1 MPVPLAPAHG
11 GICAR
16 DARHRPAAASAAAGG
31 LLGTGAVGAR
41 VPPGRPIGLGS
52 AAVPHER
59 HVCPLLP
66 RMPAPRRVVPSA
78 MVHVLSADAPQRA
91 IMNVQ
96 ATGPWTVRRGLP
108 PFRVLNH
115 TKGCTGPKLV
125 IFAHTGPLSQAS
137 SANEL
142 SWPID
147 AVLFELYS
155 AALLD
160 TSPRRAGDFTTFR
173 LRRGTLVPVPPEPP
187 SEATHNPPL
196 TAPLSPLALV
206 PVPAAATLN
215 WQQHTQPIEHLGVG
229 RGVHDRVSVRD
240 LVDLVA
246 CDGGT
251 RAALPAMDAPA
262 ALDNAGS
269 ASLML
274 AVPSAPPSPPALR
287 QSSSSLTRTPAAASA
302 AVALLAVL
310 HRWPLYALAG
320 AVGILGVALTELRNK
335 PAFQLAVAM
344 AAIALGAMLVAD
356 KLIRSRHARI
366 GSAVAIVTPAATC
379 FAAVAVGLLN
389 LGYICEQIPEEL
401 SALRTREL
409 EASPEG
415 IMVVAGSF
423 GAYLGLQPATHLAPA
438 PKWLTV
444 ALLLLLAL
452 CADAVLWAPPAPT
465 PASLWC
471 FLHPPLPLHFGGGRL
486 TFPLPTIEH
495 PFCVPLLTS
504 AAALDCAQH
513 LASRWTFP
521 SSASEQRLSPCRRAF
536 WAAPAV

>member
-1 MPVPLAPAHG
+1 MQGTGPPPPPPPRVGCWGRELSG
-11 GICAR
+11 LEC
-16 DARHRPAAASAAAGG
+16 RPADPSALEVQPSLTSGMYAHFCQGCQLHG
-31 LLGTGAVGAR
+31 VS
-41 VPPGRPIGLGS
+41 I
-52 AAVPHER
+52 
-59 HVCPLLP
+59 
-66 RMPAPRRVVPSA
+66 PSA

-108 PFRVLNH
+108 PFRVVNH

>member
-1 MPVPLAPAHG
+1 M
-11 GICAR
+11 
-16 DARHRPAAASAAAGG
+16 
-31 LLGTGAVGAR
+31 
-41 VPPGRPIGLGS
+41 
-52 AAVPHER
+52 
-59 HVCPLLP
+59 
-66 RMPAPRRVVPSA
+66 
-78 MVHVLSADAPQRA
+78 
-91 IMNVQ
+91 
-96 ATGPWTVRRGLP
+96 
-108 PFRVLNH
+108 
-115 TKGCTGPKLV
+115 
-125 IFAHTGPLSQAS
+125 
-137 SANEL
+137 
-142 SWPID
+142 
-147 AVLFELYS
+147 
-155 AALLD
+155 
-160 TSPRRAGDFTTFR
+160 
-173 LRRGTLVPVPPEPP
+173 
-187 SEATHNPPL
+187 
-196 TAPLSPLALV
+196 
-206 PVPAAATLN
+206 
-215 WQQHTQPIEHLGVG
+215 
-229 RGVHDRVSVRD
+229 
-240 LVDLVA
+240 
-246 CDGGT
+246 
-251 RAALPAMDAPA
+251 
-262 ALDNAGS
+262 
-269 ASLML
+269 
-274 AVPSAPPSPPALR
+274 
-287 QSSSSLTRTPAAASA
+287 
-302 AVALLAVL
+302 LAVL

-495 PFCVPLLTS
+495 PFCVPLLAS

>member
-1 MPVPLAPAHG
+1 MQGRGPPPPPPPRG
-11 GICAR
+11 GCWGR
-16 DARHRPAAASAAAGG
+16 ELSGFECRPADPSALEVQPSLTSGMYAHFCQGCQLHG
-31 LLGTGAVGAR
+31 VS
-41 VPPGRPIGLGS
+41 I
-52 AAVPHER
+52 
-59 HVCPLLP
+59 
-66 RMPAPRRVVPSA
+66 PSA

-96 ATGPWTVRRGLP
+96 ANGPWTVRRGLP
-108 PFRVLNH
+108 PFRVVNH

-147 AVLFELYS
+147 AVLFELYA

-196 TAPLSPLALV
+196 TAPLSPPALV

-215 WQQHTQPIEHLGVG
+215 WQQHTQPI
-229 RGVHDRVSVRD
+229 
-240 LVDLVA
+240 
-246 CDGGT
+246 
-251 RAALPAMDAPA
+251 AALPAMEAPA

-335 PAFQLAVAM
+335 PAFQLAVAL

-471 FLHPPLPLHFGGGRL
+471 FLHPPLPLRFGGGRL

-495 PFCVPLLTS
+495 PFCVPLLAS

-513 LASRWTFP
+513 LASRWTGP